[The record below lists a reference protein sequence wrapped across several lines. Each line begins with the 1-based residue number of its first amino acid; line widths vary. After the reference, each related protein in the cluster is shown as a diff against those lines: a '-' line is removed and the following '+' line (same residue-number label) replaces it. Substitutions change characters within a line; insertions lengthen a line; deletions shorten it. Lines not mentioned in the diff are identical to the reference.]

1 MDNPPS
7 FSLGITQLDA
17 TVQDIPLGFVPATF
31 DEQDS
36 DWAENRSKHK
46 NDPVTMKKLKDK
58 TASKSKKSAS
68 KASKKKFDD
77 SGRPRLSKGMN
88 YRIDKVP
95 PHSLHMESL
104 CNCAFGEEIKEYF
117 GEDVLGAFRNTIFGI
132 FLDLPWC
139 NWIGQI
145 SKCLLMLE
153 IQQDNKDE
161 LHVWVQGEI
170 LKFTMLEFAIIT
182 GLKCTDNID
191 DYMYTS
197 SSKSVLISRYFP
209 DNKGA
214 ITRSNLIT
222 RVQVGNFDNAEDAM
236 NLAILFFV
244 HTFMFSQH
252 KEAPISVAHF
262 QIVENGWYINFP
274 WGKVTFV
281 KLMSSW
287 QQDFNTA
294 KQLYSLGGMP
304 HILNHSYKNI
314 QPTTDEV
321 SRLDL
326 SFSKDF
332 ETCDPT
338 TNASTSDSGK
348 LKRTTVELQQRVGT
362 IAEEFSDF
370 STIPPREILIKAGFI
385 SSVSPDQPLKKRKT
399 VMFEQDHQTVM
410 DDDTSGRG
418 HVVHHRS
425 DLYCEM
431 QKNAADKGEIGV
443 SEIQHHHHGEIGVSP
458 QSHQHKSVPSSSK
471 EHEGTSKSSLDGDE
485 IKNYINKCD
494 EIMTYEEECSDEE
507 LRKKNIPDVEDLSDE
522 VGGTITDSI
531 QAAVDTILFGPST
544 PSTTKS
550 MDVGA
555 SSKMIKRHWDLSNS
569 QIPPDFPDA
578 QVRELQASKANT
590 PAKQER
596 KKSMI
601 LRSLYI
607 SKYGSS
613 SKDSVDFNKE
623 EKLKHAFDRYTIN
636 QDLPN
641 KLMIDYSQL
650 IVVGLL
656 KIHSAKKK
664 SKIQLGDNYR
674 YTTTSCFFKSYVE
687 KTHTRYYPAKPTVEL
702 STQQDYVESIV
713 VAKNGDSIT
722 NIIHGFCMPA
732 GLPWYMIDEVY
743 VPINCGKE
751 FHWVLAVI
759 VLKKR
764 LIRVYDSLTSKRKKE
779 PHIKIQKL
787 VVMLRTYLSEND
799 FYDKTERTNWPSLEE
814 YKGKITQQ
822 TGLVNEIPFD
832 VDYVQNIPQQSSD
845 SFQPACYA
853 SLLWHYEVKKA
864 NEGYTSDNGDPPRP
878 KKSVIEEIEASVI
891 VTLE

>member
-304 HILNHSYKNI
+304 HILNVWMFECCSDHSYKNI

-485 IKNYINKCD
+485 IKNYINKCEDKIHEQQQSQEDGSNKQERSHNEDMQGSINDMEVSRDEKSNKHHILEEQQLLD

-656 KIHSAKKK
+656 KIHSAK
-664 SKIQLGDNYR
+664 
-674 YTTTSCFFKSYVE
+674 
-687 KTHTRYYPAKPTVEL
+687 
-702 STQQDYVESIV
+702 
-713 VAKNGDSIT
+713 
-722 NIIHGFCMPA
+722 
-732 GLPWYMIDEVY
+732 
-743 VPINCGKE
+743 
-751 FHWVLAVI
+751 
-759 VLKKR
+759 
-764 LIRVYDSLTSKRKKE
+764 
-779 PHIKIQKL
+779 
-787 VVMLRTYLSEND
+787 
-799 FYDKTERTNWPSLEE
+799 
-814 YKGKITQQ
+814 
-822 TGLVNEIPFD
+822 
-832 VDYVQNIPQQSSD
+832 
-845 SFQPACYA
+845 
-853 SLLWHYEVKKA
+853 
-864 NEGYTSDNGDPPRP
+864 
-878 KKSVIEEIEASVI
+878 
-891 VTLE
+891 

>member
-1 MDNPPS
+1 MLKLIFCFHLLLHYAPNIKPFFTP
-7 FSLGITQLDA
+7 FLKPLFYGILEVTSTCGYQ
-17 TVQDIPLGFVPATF
+17 I
-31 DEQDS
+31 DS

-68 KASKKKFDD
+68 KSSKKKFDD
-77 SGRPRLSKGMN
+77 FGRPRLSKGMN

-95 PHSLHMESL
+95 LHSLHMESL

-117 GEDVLGAFRNTIFGI
+117 GEDVLGAFRNTSFGI

-182 GLKCTDNID
+182 GLKCTGNID

-197 SSKSVLISRYFP
+197 SSKSALMSRYFP

-222 RVQVGNFDNAEDAM
+222 PVQVENFDNAEDAM

-262 QIVENGWYINFP
+262 QIVEDGWYINFP
-274 WGKVTFV
+274 WGK
-281 KLMSSW
+281 
-287 QQDFNTA
+287 
-294 KQLYSLGGMP
+294 
-304 HILNHSYKNI
+304 HSYKNI

-348 LKRTTVELQQRVGT
+348 LKRITVELQQRVGT

-370 STIPPREILIKAGFI
+370 STIPPGEILIKAGFI

-418 HVVHHRS
+418 HVVHHGS

-485 IKNYINKCD
+485 IKNYINKC
-494 EIMTYEEECSDEE
+494 
-507 LRKKNIPDVEDLSDE
+507 
-522 VGGTITDSI
+522 
-531 QAAVDTILFGPST
+531 
-544 PSTTKS
+544 
-550 MDVGA
+550 
-555 SSKMIKRHWDLSNS
+555 
-569 QIPPDFPDA
+569 
-578 QVRELQASKANT
+578 
-590 PAKQER
+590 
-596 KKSMI
+596 
-601 LRSLYI
+601 
-607 SKYGSS
+607 
-613 SKDSVDFNKE
+613 
-623 EKLKHAFDRYTIN
+623 
-636 QDLPN
+636 
-641 KLMIDYSQL
+641 QL
-650 IVVGLL
+650 
-656 KIHSAKKK
+656 
-664 SKIQLGDNYR
+664 
-674 YTTTSCFFKSYVE
+674 
-687 KTHTRYYPAKPTVEL
+687 
-702 STQQDYVESIV
+702 
-713 VAKNGDSIT
+713 
-722 NIIHGFCMPA
+722 
-732 GLPWYMIDEVY
+732 
-743 VPINCGKE
+743 
-751 FHWVLAVI
+751 
-759 VLKKR
+759 
-764 LIRVYDSLTSKRKKE
+764 
-779 PHIKIQKL
+779 
-787 VVMLRTYLSEND
+787 
-799 FYDKTERTNWPSLEE
+799 
-814 YKGKITQQ
+814 
-822 TGLVNEIPFD
+822 
-832 VDYVQNIPQQSSD
+832 
-845 SFQPACYA
+845 
-853 SLLWHYEVKKA
+853 
-864 NEGYTSDNGDPPRP
+864 
-878 KKSVIEEIEASVI
+878 
-891 VTLE
+891 